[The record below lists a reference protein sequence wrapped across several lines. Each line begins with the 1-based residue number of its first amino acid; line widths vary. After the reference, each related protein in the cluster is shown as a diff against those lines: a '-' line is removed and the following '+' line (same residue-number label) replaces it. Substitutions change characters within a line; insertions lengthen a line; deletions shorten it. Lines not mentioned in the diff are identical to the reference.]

1 MAGAKKIQDDSADL
15 KFALEATKKALEEIE
30 ARRRQKRKMRRE
42 KREGGDGEEDEVE
55 DDEELEAVMD
65 DKGRVCPLILRKTL
79 SLNPPFEDDL

>member
-42 KREGGDGEEDEVE
+42 KREGGDVEDEVDE
-55 DDEELEAVMD
+55 EELEAEMD
-65 DKGRVCPLILRKTL
+65 SKVGKGL
-79 SLNPPFEDDL
+79 